1 MHHSQDYVAA
11 LAPGYFS
18 RILQQQDTL
27 HRYAA
32 RISRHDCSCLNDVF
46 EATRRIALDAPVFGF
61 HEIGEVAQEL
71 HDLVASFSA
80 APCRFGIERLGSLL
94 LEFDEV
100 VYGASESK
108 QPTVAQRKPL
118 HGAVSGQ
125 ATMCASGAM

>member
-32 RISRHDCSCLNDVF
+32 RISRHDFSCLNDMF

-61 HEIGEVAQEL
+61 DEIGEAAQAL

-94 LEFDEV
+94 LEFDDV
-100 VYGASESK
+100 VYGVSESSR
-108 QPTVAQRKPL
+108 PALAPRPPL
-118 HGAVSGQ
+118 HHMAPLAQMV
-125 ATMCASGAM
+125 A